1 MAKEITLTQLE
12 TTATRI
18 KSYVDSKVSAVYRYK
33 GSVAAYDDLPT
44 GAEAGD
50 VYNVEATGANFAWTG
65 TEWDQLGGSTVDL
78 SAYLTSTQINALLDA
93 KQGTLTAGD
102 GITLDTNGNI
112 AADFATDAEVTT
124 MLTGIFG

>member
-12 TTATRI
+12 TAVTRT
-18 KSYVDSKVSAVYRYK
+18 KAYVDSKVSSVYRYK
-33 GSVAAYDDLPT
+33 GSVAAYDDLPA

-50 VYNVEATGANFAWTG
+50 VYNVEDTGANFAWTG

-78 SAYLTSTQINALLDA
+78 SAYLTSTQINTLLDA

-102 GITLDTNGNI
+102 GITLDASGNI